1 MRGADVTQDSMFSYL
16 TLEDYVPKG
25 HPLQP
30 IREIVNAALREMDE
44 TFAAMYADSGRD
56 SIPPEQLLRG
66 LILQSLYGLRS
77 ERLLCEQLGYNML
90 FRWFVGLSVD
100 RTPWDH
106 STYTKNRDRLIEHEV
121 IRELF
126 SRVLDRAKAKGLLS
140 SEHFSVDGTLV
151 RAWASHKSFV
161 PKDGAPPPSSG
172 SRGNP
177 EVDFKGQKRTNDTH
191 QSKTDPDAKLATK
204 SSKAGAI
211 PAYMG
216 HVLTENRN
224 GLVVD
229 PRLTQANGTAE
240 REAAI
245 EMLAELPG
253 EARKTVG
260 ADKAYDTE
268 DFVKNCRGINVTP
281 HVAQNTSNRKSRID
295 RRTTRHAGYTI
306 SQFARKL
313 IETVFGQAA
322 RHPAPG
328 EAARIGEG
336 RAAVHARGDG
346 GESAPAAEAS
356 GDTSEWIDRRGACSE
371 HEMNANG
378 LNRGSQGAVLGVH
391 LRHQCNS
398 ASLNS

>member
-1 MRGADVTQDSMFSYL
+1 MSCPIIVDKDNGETTMRGADVTQGSMFSYL
-16 TLEDYVPKG
+16 TLEDYVPES
-25 HPLQP
+25 HPLRP

-90 FRWFVGLSVD
+90 FRWFVGLGVENK
-100 RTPWDH
+100 PWDH

-126 SRVLDRAKAKGLLS
+126 SRVLDQAKAKGLLS

-172 SRGNP
+172 SRSNP

-229 PRLTQANGTAE
+229 TRLTEANGTAE

-245 EMLAELPG
+245 EMLGELPG

-268 DFVKNCRGINVTP
+268 DFVKNCREINVTP
-281 HVAQNTSNRKSRID
+281 HVAQNTSGRSSRID
-295 RRTTRHAGYTI
+295 GRTTRHIGYKI

-313 IETVFGQAA
+313 IETVFGDAKQHGILRQVKLRGLAKVELLFTLAA
-322 RHPAPG
+322 TVVNLRRLPKLLAP
-328 EAARIGEG
+328 E
-336 RAAVHARGDG
+336 
-346 GESAPAAEAS
+346 PS
-356 GDTSEWIDRRGACSE
+356 G
-371 HEMNANG
+371 
-378 LNRGSQGAVLGVH
+378 
-391 LRHQCNS
+391 
-398 ASLNS
+398 

>member
-1 MRGADVTQDSMFSYL
+1 MIVEKNKGEPTMRGADVTQSGMFSYL
-16 TLEDYVPKG
+16 TLEDYVPKD
-25 HPLQP
+25 HPLRP

-56 SIPPEQLLRG
+56 STPPEQLLRG

-100 RTPWDH
+100 KGPWDH

-121 IRELF
+121 VRELF
-126 SRVLDRAKAKGLLS
+126 ERVLEQAKAKGLLS
-140 SEHFSVDGTLV
+140 SEHFSVDGTLI

-177 EVDFKGQKRTNDTH
+177 EVDFKGQKRTNETH
-191 QSKTDPDAKLATK
+191 QSKTDPDAKFATK

-229 PRLTQANGTAE
+229 TRLTQANGSAE

-245 EMLAELPG
+245 EMLAQLPG

-268 DFVKNCRGINVTP
+268 DFVQGCREINVTP
-281 HVAQNTSNRKSRID
+281 HVAQNTSNRESRID
-295 RRTTRHAGYTI
+295 RRTTRHTGYLV
-306 SQFARKL
+306 SQYARKL
-313 IETVFGQAA
+313 IETVFGDAKQHGILRQVKLRGLTKVELLFTLAA
-322 RHPAPG
+322 TVVNLRRLPKLLAP
-328 EAARIGEG
+328 E
-336 RAAVHARGDG
+336 
-346 GESAPAAEAS
+346 PS
-356 GDTSEWIDRRGACSE
+356 G
-371 HEMNANG
+371 
-378 LNRGSQGAVLGVH
+378 
-391 LRHQCNS
+391 
-398 ASLNS
+398 

>member
-1 MRGADVTQDSMFSYL
+1 MHCPTIVEKNKGEPTMRGSDVTQDSMFSYL
-16 TLEDYVPKG
+16 TLEDYVPKD
-25 HPLQP
+25 HPLRP

-56 SIPPEQLLRG
+56 STPPEQLLRG

-90 FRWFVGLSVD
+90 FRWFVGLSMD
-100 RTPWDH
+100 RAPWDH

-121 IRELF
+121 VRELF
-126 SRVLDRAKAKGLLS
+126 ERVLAQAKAKGLLS
-140 SEHFSVDGTLV
+140 SEHFSVDGTLI

-172 SRGNP
+172 SRANP
-177 EVDFKGQKRTNDTH
+177 EVDFKGHKRSNETH

-229 PRLTQANGTAE
+229 LRLTQANGTAE

-260 ADKAYDTE
+260 ADNAYDSE
-268 DFVKNCRGINVTP
+268 AFVDGCRAIKVTP
-281 HVAQNTSNRKSRID
+281 HVAQNTSGRASRID
-295 RRTTRHAGYTI
+295 ERTTRHPGYRL

-313 IETVFGQAA
+313 IETVFGDAKQHGIMRQVKLRGLAKLELLFTLA
-322 RHPAPG
+322 VTVVNLRRLPKLLAP
-328 EAARIGEG
+328 E
-336 RAAVHARGDG
+336 
-346 GESAPAAEAS
+346 PS
-356 GDTSEWIDRRGACSE
+356 G
-371 HEMNANG
+371 
-378 LNRGSQGAVLGVH
+378 
-391 LRHQCNS
+391 
-398 ASLNS
+398 

>member
-1 MRGADVTQDSMFSYL
+1 MIVEKNKGEPTMRGADVTQGSMFSYL
-16 TLEDYVPKG
+16 TLEDYVPKE
-25 HPLQP
+25 HPLRP

-56 SIPPEQLLRG
+56 STPPEQLLRG

-100 RTPWDH
+100 KGPWDH

-126 SRVLDRAKAKGLLS
+126 SRVLDQAKAKGLLS

-161 PKDGAPPPSSG
+161 PKDGAPPPSTG

-177 EVDFKGQKRTNDTH
+177 EVDFRGQKRTNDTH
-191 QSKTDPDAKLATK
+191 QSKTDRDSQLYTK

-211 PAYMG
+211 PCYMG
-216 HVLTENRN
+216 HALTENRN

-229 PRLTQANGTAE
+229 TRLTQANGTAE
-240 REAAI
+240 REAAL
-245 EMLAELPG
+245 EMLAQLPG

-260 ADKAYDTE
+260 ADKAYDI
-268 DFVKNCRGINVTP
+268 DPFVQGCREINVTP
-281 HVAQNTSNRKSRID
+281 HVAQNTSGRSSRID
-295 RRTTRHAGYTI
+295 NRTTRHPGYRL

-313 IETVFGQAA
+313 IETVFGDAKQHGILRQVKLRGLAKVELLFTLAA
-322 RHPAPG
+322 TVVNLRRLPKLLAP
-328 EAARIGEG
+328 E
-336 RAAVHARGDG
+336 
-346 GESAPAAEAS
+346 PS
-356 GDTSEWIDRRGACSE
+356 G
-371 HEMNANG
+371 
-378 LNRGSQGAVLGVH
+378 
-391 LRHQCNS
+391 
-398 ASLNS
+398 

>member
-1 MRGADVTQDSMFSYL
+1 MRGTDVSQESMFSYQ
-16 TLEDYVPKG
+16 TLGEYVPEG
-25 HPLQP
+25 HPLRP
-30 IREIVNAALREMDE
+30 IREIVNAALREMDD

-90 FRWFVGLSVD
+90 FRWFVGLGVENK
-100 RTPWDH
+100 PWDH

-121 IRELF
+121 VRELF
-126 SRVLDRAKAKGLLS
+126 SRVLDQAKAKGLLS

-172 SRGNP
+172 SRSNP

-229 PRLTQANGTAE
+229 TRLTQANGTAE

-253 EARKTVG
+253 EVRKTVG
-260 ADKAYDTE
+260 ADKAYDSQA
-268 DFVKNCRGINVTP
+268 FVEGCREINVTP
-281 HVAQNTSNRKSRID
+281 HVAQNTSGRSSRID
-295 RRTTRHAGYTI
+295 GRTTRHTGYQI

-313 IETVFGQAA
+313 IETVFGDAKQHGILRQVKLRGLAKVELLFTLAA
-322 RHPAPG
+322 TVVNLRRLPKLLAP
-328 EAARIGEG
+328 E
-336 RAAVHARGDG
+336 
-346 GESAPAAEAS
+346 PS
-356 GDTSEWIDRRGACSE
+356 G
-371 HEMNANG
+371 
-378 LNRGSQGAVLGVH
+378 
-391 LRHQCNS
+391 
-398 ASLNS
+398 